1 MSEPRPSA
9 RARQAVIRRAQG
21 YCEYCRSP
29 MRYSPDPFA
38 VEHIVPRVAGGG
50 NAASNLALSCQGCNN
65 LKFVSIEAVDPVTG
79 VLVPLFHPRQ
89 QRWSQHFLW
98 SQDTTVVVGRT
109 SIGRAT
115 VERLR
120 LNREGVVNLRRVLAT
135 IGQHPPQI
143 RDP

>member
-1 MSEPRPSA
+1 
-9 RARQAVIRRAQG
+9 
-21 YCEYCRSP
+21 

-50 NAASNLALSCQGCNN
+50 NAPSNLALSCQGCNN

-79 VLVPLFHPRQ
+79 VMVPLFHPRQ

-98 SQDTTVVVGRT
+98 SQDTTVVVGWT
-109 SIGRAT
+109 PIGRAT